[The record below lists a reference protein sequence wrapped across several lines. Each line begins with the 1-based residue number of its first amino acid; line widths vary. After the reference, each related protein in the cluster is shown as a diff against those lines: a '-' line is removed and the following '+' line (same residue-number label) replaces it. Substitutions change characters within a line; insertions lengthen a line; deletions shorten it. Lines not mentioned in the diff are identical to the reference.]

1 MVDCVNGFVFVVG
14 FLIGM
19 RCIIALHLYWV
30 TGQFIV
36 GIEIWACIKIVCNNT
51 NSLARLD

>member
-51 NSLARLD
+51 NSLARLG